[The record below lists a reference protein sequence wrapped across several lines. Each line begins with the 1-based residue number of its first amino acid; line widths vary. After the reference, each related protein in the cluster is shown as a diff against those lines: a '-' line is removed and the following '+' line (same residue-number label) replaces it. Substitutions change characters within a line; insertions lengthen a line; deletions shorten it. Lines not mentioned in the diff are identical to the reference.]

1 MCRPAYTRLWL
12 HHLMYKCMQVLTHT
26 ASQVPSQA
34 SSPHSPSLAGHSE
47 AELERE
53 LADLKSEAGRLQHR
67 LADIQRRCVCDVCSF
82 EPNRS
87 LCALQHVHVFSKQ
100 ACSGHAVVMNMAG
113 TATPRAMT
121 KHKTAWLSCRQC
133 DQHCPHSVEQ
143 RACQLCVLH

>member
-67 LADIQRRCVCDVCSF
+67 LADIQRRYASCVCSF
-82 EPNRS
+82 EPTRS
-87 LCALQHVHVFSKQ
+87 FCALQYMHVSQQ
-100 ACSGHAVVMNMAG
+100 ASVLRPCCGHEHGWDGNPTGHDEAQDGVAFVQ
-113 TATPRAMT
+113 TA
-121 KHKTAWLSCRQC
+121 
-133 DQHCPHSVEQ
+133 
-143 RACQLCVLH
+143 